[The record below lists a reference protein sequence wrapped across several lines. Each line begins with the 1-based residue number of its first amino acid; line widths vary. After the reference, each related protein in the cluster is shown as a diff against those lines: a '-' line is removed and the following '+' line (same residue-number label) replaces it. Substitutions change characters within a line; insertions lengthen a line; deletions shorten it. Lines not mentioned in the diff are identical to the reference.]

1 MLVRSLTL
9 LVVRMT
15 KRDNQAPNNSWT
27 SDFSSFNSFTLA
39 SIFARLN
46 SLIGAFCTTCALPFF
61 TCTGN
66 EQINPFSTP
75 YSPVEHNA
83 TLCQS
88 SFGVSV
94 INEHTVSTTA
104 FAADAAD
111 ERPRAL
117 MIAAPRCC
125 TVVMKSCFSHA
136 SSPITLFAARPL
148 IFAL

>member
-1 MLVRSLTL
+1 MLVRSLTV

-27 SDFSSFNSFTLA
+27 SDCSSFNSFTLA

-66 EQINPFSTP
+66 EQINPLSTP

-94 INEHTVSTTA
+94 INENTVSTNVFVA
-104 FAADAAD
+104 
-111 ERPRAL
+111 E
-117 MIAAPRCC
+117 
-125 TVVMKSCFSHA
+125 A
-136 SSPITLFAARPL
+136 SD
-148 IFAL
+148 

>member
-1 MLVRSLTL
+1 MLVRPLTV

-27 SDFSSFNSFTLA
+27 SDCSSFNSFTLA
-39 SIFARLN
+39 SIFPRLN
-46 SLIGAFCTTCALPFF
+46 SLIGTFCTTCALPFL

-66 EQINPFSTP
+66 EQIKPFSTP

-94 INEHTVSTTA
+94 INKPTVATTA
-104 FAADAAD
+104 FAAHDAAD
-111 ERPRAL
+111 EPRAL
-117 MIAAPRCC
+117 MIATPLCC
-125 TVVMKSCFSHA
+125 TVCINVTF
-136 SSPITLFAARPL
+136 
-148 IFAL
+148 